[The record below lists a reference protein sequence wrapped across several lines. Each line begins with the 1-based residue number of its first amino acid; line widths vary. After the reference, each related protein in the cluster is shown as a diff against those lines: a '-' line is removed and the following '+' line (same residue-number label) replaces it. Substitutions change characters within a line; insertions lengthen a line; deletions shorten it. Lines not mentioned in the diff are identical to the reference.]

1 LHFFHHDSG
10 GVWQSDFSS
19 DGCILAVNGTG
30 ALQLFQPRQT
40 SSPDSKSRPGSVS
53 MMPSSPLITP
63 ISKYS
68 KNVDPFIATLFD
80 LPAIKPNL
88 FPEDKS
94 WDEKQEEARIARERK
109 RYEASINEVTTEL
122 EGMRSKVAEL
132 LEANDRLPESER
144 IDVHEFEL
152 DVEEQQRRVN
162 EGMDK
167 EDDLR

>member
-1 LHFFHHDSG
+1 
-10 GVWQSDFSS
+10 
-19 DGCILAVNGTG
+19 
-30 ALQLFQPRQT
+30 
-40 SSPDSKSRPGSVS
+40 
-53 MMPSSPLITP
+53 M
-63 ISKYS
+63 
-68 KNVDPFIATLFD
+68 DPFIATLFD